1 MRTLKFK
8 ILVSLVFSI
17 CLPHKAEAES
27 IPRTQYLESV
37 AAIISNAT
45 LYNGETERSGG
56 SGFVISK
63 NGELLTALHVTG
75 NPELYESIV
84 LKVFFPR
91 IQNGKWKFQGPF
103 NARIKDTY
111 PEYDLALLQLE
122 DISYA
127 ASLPP
132 MGLRFTNTLLPGD
145 SLKGLGYN
153 ILNDPPKAYPPSQV
167 SATFSSPLE
176 QPPFGLVEES
186 SLNSGTSGGPI
197 FERKDM
203 VAAVWHG
210 RFVSYMGIGGGSQ
223 SIIGMSLII
232 PLTTQVKSWLE
243 KNKVTFSEKR
253 PKYELPEIKGSST
266 IEIDTSQLKRSIPD
280 NPKSKLFVAAPFGT
294 EITEAKYENIS
305 NVAHCEPSAT
315 AILCGKSLVQETIS
329 LSTDSGRV
337 VYTDSPL
344 PKGKIRLTLK
354 KSERSPNFLI
364 ETVAF
369 EANFSTVDKFAQEV
383 VWFSPEDKESVL
395 AANLTLEEQSN
406 SIGSTIKD
414 NSLILTREAG
424 DVSASAWYRKILK
437 DNQNTEGASKVVRGS
452 AVLVI
457 GDKSESVSESEIN
470 QALRANEKIQLP
482 TPMINER
489 NRNMRAIM
497 NERRF

>member
-8 ILVSLVFSI
+8 ILFSLVFSI
-17 CLPHKAEAES
+17 CLPHMAEAES
-27 IPRTQYLESV
+27 IPRSQYLESV

-75 NPELYESIV
+75 NPELYENIV
-84 LKVFFPR
+84 LKIFFPR

-103 NARIKDTY
+103 NAHIKDTY

-132 MGLRFTNTLLPGD
+132 MGLRFANTLLSGD

-186 SLNSGTSGGPI
+186 SLNSGTSGGPV

-223 SIIGMSLII
+223 SVIGMSLII

-266 IEIDTSQLKRSIPD
+266 IEIDTSQLKRSIPE

-305 NVAHCEPSAT
+305 
-315 AILCGKSLVQETIS
+315 

-344 PKGKIRLTLK
+344 PEGKIRLTLK

-383 VWFSPEDKESVL
+383 VWFSSEDKESVL

-437 DNQNTEGASKVVRGS
+437 DNQNTEGAPKVVRGS

-457 GDKSESVSESEIN
+457 GDKFESVSESEIN

>member
-1 MRTLKFK
+1 
-8 ILVSLVFSI
+8 
-17 CLPHKAEAES
+17 
-27 IPRTQYLESV
+27 
-37 AAIISNAT
+37 
-45 LYNGETERSGG
+45 
-56 SGFVISK
+56 
-63 NGELLTALHVTG
+63 
-75 NPELYESIV
+75 
-84 LKVFFPR
+84 
-91 IQNGKWKFQGPF
+91 
-103 NARIKDTY
+103 
-111 PEYDLALLQLE
+111 
-122 DISYA
+122 
-127 ASLPP
+127 
-132 MGLRFTNTLLPGD
+132 
-145 SLKGLGYN
+145 
-153 ILNDPPKAYPPSQV
+153 
-167 SATFSSPLE
+167 
-176 QPPFGLVEES
+176 
-186 SLNSGTSGGPI
+186 
-197 FERKDM
+197 M

-223 SIIGMSLII
+223 SVIGMSLII

-266 IEIDTSQLKRSIPD
+266 IEIDTSQLKRSIPE

-305 NVAHCEPSAT
+305 
-315 AILCGKSLVQETIS
+315 

-344 PKGKIRLTLK
+344 PEGKIRLTLK

-383 VWFSPEDKESVL
+383 VWFSSEDKESVL

-437 DNQNTEGASKVVRGS
+437 DNQNTEGAPKVVRGS

-457 GDKSESVSESEIN
+457 GDKFESVSESEIN